1 MAHKTSLTNPAIY
14 RNDKNKPKKW
24 KRWAELNGSFKQDK
38 YFFTQ
43 HLVHIGDYV
52 VTKPITRDEYVKLR
66 HAAKAWAYRKDKQ
79 IKTEVTNL
87 GKNLCKVKVMLI
99 SHHRERQY
107 EF

>member
-1 MAHKTSLTNPAIY
+1 MARKIYLNNPAIY
-14 RNDKNKPKKW
+14 RNDKNNPVKW

-38 YFFTQ
+38 YFFTE

-52 VTKPITRDEYVKLR
+52 VTKPITRDEYEKLR
-66 HAAKAWAYRKDKQ
+66 HAAKAWAYRKNKQ

-87 GKNLCKVKVMLI
+87 GENLCKAKVMLI